1 MSVYKKLLEVQKELV
16 VNKARETSKYKYRNA
31 EDILEAVKPLL
42 SQRQCCIL
50 LTEDVEV
57 KEGRFYVKATATF
70 VDVETDEKVSV
81 SSFAREDAESKLMQT
96 SQLTGS
102 SISYARKYALGGLL
116 CIDNGNDADKWT
128 EQMEK
133 EEKKQALNSIYVE
146 LNRTGVEESTIL
158 DTYKLN
164 TLEEADNGTLWS
176 IYRRLQK
183 TKPLNQCQEE
193 VGGEGC

>member
-16 VNKARETSKYKYRNA
+16 VNKARETSRYKYRNA

-42 SQRQCCIL
+42 SKNQCCIV
-50 LTEDVEV
+50 LTDDVEV

-70 VDVETDEKVSV
+70 VDTETDEKVSV
-81 SSFAREDAESKLMQT
+81 SSYAREDADSKLMQT
-96 SQLTGS
+96 AQVTGS

-116 CIDNGNDADKWT
+116 CIDDGNDVDKRT
-128 EQMEK
+128 EQAEK
-133 EEKKQALNSIYVE
+133 EEKKQLLKLIHAE
-146 LNRTGVEESTIL
+146 LERTGVKEDTIL
-158 DTYKLN
+158 ITYKL
-164 TLEEADNGTLWS
+164 EHFEDADNTILGS

-183 TKPLNQCQEE
+183 TQPLNQ

>member
-16 VNKARETSKYKYRNA
+16 VNKARETSRYKYRNA

-42 SQRQCCIL
+42 SKNQCCIVL
-50 LTEDVEV
+50 NDDVEV

-70 VDVETDEKVSV
+70 IDTETDEKVSV
-81 SSFAREDAESKLMQT
+81 SSYAREDAESKLMQT
-96 SQLTGS
+96 AQLTGS

-116 CIDNGNDADKWT
+116 CIDDGNDADKQA
-128 EQMEK
+128 EQAEK
-133 EEKKQALNSIYVE
+133 EEKKQALNLIHTE
-146 LNRTGVEESTIL
+146 LERTGVKEETIFI
-158 DTYKLN
+158 TYKLN
-164 TLEEADNGTLWS
+164 SLEDADNATLWS

-183 TKPLNQCQEE
+183 TNP